1 MERIMAEQKIGVAVV
16 GTGFGQKIHLPGLQH
31 HHRTEVVSVYHRDP
45 AKAQAIAA
53 QHNIPHSGSSLNE
66 ILQNP
71 AVDAV
76 ALSTPPFLHYSMA
89 EQILAA
95 GKHLLL
101 EKPMTL
107 NADEARKLYQLA
119 ESKNL
124 VVTPDFEFRFVPAWQ
139 QFAAHL
145 DNGFVGNKR
154 LVTVNWIV
162 TSRANPDRPW
172 NWYAQKS
179 QGGGALGAVGS
190 HAFDYIH
197 WLFGSVKRI
206 SGHLSCAIKERPDPA
221 DGNKLKPVDADD
233 TCLIMLELADGT
245 PCQINISSVAHH
257 GRGHWVEVYGEKGSL
272 VLGSSNLKDYVHG
285 FTLKA
290 GKAGEE
296 LQEVAI
302 ADKYQFPQS
311 FDDGR
316 LAPFIRVVN
325 HFAQCIDG
333 NQAIAPTLKEGV
345 YSQLLMDLT
354 HQSNDERRWLDV
366 PNLEQFLG

>member
-1 MERIMAEQKIGVAVV
+1 MAEKKIGVAVV
-16 GTGFGQKIHLPGLQH
+16 GTGFGQKIHIPGLQH

-45 AKAQAIAA
+45 QKAQAIATE
-53 QHNIPHSGSSLNE
+53 HNISHSATNLDE

-71 AVDAV
+71 AVEAV
-76 ALSTPPFLHYSMA
+76 TLATPPFLHYKMGK
-89 EQILAA
+89 QILAA
-95 GKHLLL
+95 GKHLLI
-101 EKPMTL
+101 EKPITL
-107 NADEARKLYQLA
+107 DADEALELYRLA

-139 QFAAHL
+139 QFAEYL
-145 DNGFVGNKR
+145 QNDFVGNKR
-154 LVTVNWIV
+154 LITINWIV
-162 TSRANPDRPW
+162 TSRADPERPW

-190 HAFDYIH
+190 HAFDYIN
-197 WLFGSVKRI
+197 WLFGPVNRI
-206 SGHLSCAIKERPDPA
+206 SGHLSCAIKERPDPK
-221 DGNKLKPVDADD
+221 DGDKLKPVDADD

-257 GRGHWVEVYGEKGSL
+257 GRGHWVEVYGDRGSM
-272 VLGSSNLKDYVHG
+272 VLGSDNLKDYVHG

-290 GKAGEE
+290 GKAGEP
-296 LQEVAI
+296 LQEVPI
-302 ADKYQFPQS
+302 ADHYQFPKT

-325 HFAQCIDG
+325 HWVNGIE
-333 NQAIAPTLKEGV
+333 NPQAIAAPTLAEGI

-354 HQSNDERRWLDV
+354 HQSHAEGRWLTV
-366 PNLEQFLG
+366 PQLGEYLQK